1 MENLDRGNL
10 GGGGGGTVVLALT
23 SLYCASGLIPGMVSH
38 VG

>member
-10 GGGGGGTVVLALT
+10 GGGGGTVVLALT
-23 SLYCASGLIPGMVSH
+23 SLYCASGLIPGLVSH